1 MSNNN
6 GDFQIVCTTCGCL
19 SIKIE
24 EPLKSSRDAIV
35 YCGDCGTSRGT
46 VGALRDLAVKR
57 GPEIVFPAPSSA
69 LSAGERAANEPQPAA
84 KIAAQYA
91 ELRRLRQQV
100 KVAERL
106 ARGSRRAHPT
116 NHLRKADARYF
127 ALDLSAAAKGT
138 YVGDEGDQKR
148 PG

>member
-1 MSNNN
+1 MRDN
-6 GDFQIVCTTCGCL
+6 DHFQTVCTTCGCL

-46 VGALRDLAVKR
+46 VGALRDLAVR
-57 GPEIVFPAPSSA
+57 RSPEIGFPDPSLAFSP
-69 LSAGERAANEPQPAA
+69 SECAADEPQPTT
-84 KIAAQYA
+84 KISTQYA

-100 KVAERL
+100 KIAEWL
-106 ARGSRRAHPT
+106 ASESQRAHPT
-116 NHLRKADARYF
+116 NRLRKTDARHF
-127 ALDLSAAAKGT
+127 ALGPAPKAKRT
-138 YVGDEGDQKR
+138 YIGDERDQKR